1 MLTFIIMDGDTLDKS
16 AITRRVSL
24 VYNAYYMHQKKSKRR
39 QRAQLVFV
47 YTLMT
52 CAVVAIVAVLVLI
65 LLGYRF
71 NRYDGK
77 VEQGGLVQ
85 FDSRPAG
92 ATVML
97 NTIQLANRT
106 PSKITASAGQ
116 HTVTL
121 KRDGYNQW
129 QKDVVVKPG
138 AVLWLNYARM
148 LPVSLQHSTVA
159 KASTI
164 SSMAV
169 SPNKKYLA
177 YTSVSTSPTVT
188 FVAVGDDTPA
198 VTTMTLPSTSYTAPP
213 EGTQQSFA
221 VLSWDKDNQWVLV
234 QHSFGDTSEYLVLD
248 RRDTAQV
255 QNISTLLGVSAK
267 KALFSY
273 ADSNI
278 LYVLTT
284 TNEVRQANIAAK
296 TLSGPLLSNVADFQ
310 QFDRSTLTYDTLPD
324 AAHMRHVGYLTVGAS
339 KPKVV
344 RSQAASKSSFLLR
357 FGRYYNTNYA
367 LITSG
372 ETTEVLTGT
381 VPPSDSQ
388 DTLTL
393 KRLALLPTAQGAD
406 YAGFSP
412 GENRFAYVQK
422 GAQLVTYDLELL
434 QPATLLFTAAPTR
447 AVDWVDGYH
456 VASSVGGSARFADF
470 DGTNDQIISVK
481 DSADLPIFIAS
492 GDKYIYHVATTT
504 GGSALVR
511 TKLLVD

>member
-1 MLTFIIMDGDTLDKS
+1 
-16 AITRRVSL
+16 
-24 VYNAYYMHQKKSKRR
+24 
-39 QRAQLVFV
+39 
-47 YTLMT
+47 
-52 CAVVAIVAVLVLI
+52 
-65 LLGYRF
+65 
-71 NRYDGK
+71 
-77 VEQGGLVQ
+77 
-85 FDSRPAG
+85 
-92 ATVML
+92 
-97 NTIQLANRT
+97 
-106 PSKITASAGQ
+106 
-116 HTVTL
+116 
-121 KRDGYNQW
+121 
-129 QKDVVVKPG
+129 
-138 AVLWLNYARM
+138 
-148 LPVSLQHSTVA
+148 
-159 KASTI
+159 
-164 SSMAV
+164 
-169 SPNKKYLA
+169 
-177 YTSVSTSPTVT
+177 
-188 FVAVGDDTPA
+188 
-198 VTTMTLPSTSYTAPP
+198 
-213 EGTQQSFA
+213 
-221 VLSWDKDNQWVLV
+221 
-234 QHSFGDTSEYLVLD
+234 
-248 RRDTAQV
+248 
-255 QNISTLLGVSAK
+255 
-267 KALFSY
+267 
-273 ADSNI
+273 
-278 LYVLTT
+278 
-284 TNEVRQANIAAK
+284 
-296 TLSGPLLSNVADFQ
+296 
-310 QFDRSTLTYDTLPD
+310 
-324 AAHMRHVGYLTVGAS
+324 MRHVGYLTVGAS